1 MVCLCSKESL
11 SGTRQGLQNQ
21 TCKPST
27 SDWLVSPRPCQAGAR
42 HAHDYLAA
50 QPPRSKPPAA
60 LVRTLPPVPAP
71 RTAQPQAR
79 RSASVSPV
87 LTTAAPAPTSSTST
101 HQLHQPSSAA
111 NAPVQLAVLTPDSQG
126 TQRGAHCSADGGHR
140 PAEAG
145 IHGGRPWAGSP
156 GRPGRKCS
164 HPCGVSVV
172 GVPPSKPALW
182 TLPLQAAGRH
192 EPERKARG
200 VPACLRACASSQ
212 AGRDRPVNTD
222 GSRAPLRGILDL
234 LSDSRRGIR
243 AFRLPGGSATPLDN
257 AAVQEIPRSHV
268 TQL

>member
-1 MVCLCSKESL
+1 MAPVRGFRTKHASQARQIGSCPPDPARLAR
-11 SGTRQGLQNQ
+11 GTLMITWQHSRQGL
-21 TCKPST
+21 SLRL
-27 SDWLVSPRPCQAGAR
+27 SWSGLSPLRP
-42 HAHDYLAA
+42 
-50 QPPRSKPPAA
+50 PPA
-60 LVRTLPPVPAP
+60 LLSLSLPCANYSG
-71 RTAQPQAR
+71 AG
-79 RSASVSPV
+79 
-87 LTTAAPAPTSSTST
+87 T

-172 GVPPSKPALW
+172 GVRPSKPTLW